1 MTDSADLMTTRA
13 VARLLGVHP
22 KQVYRLLQRG
32 LPALRVGDEWR
43 FERERVLEWAGSA
56 TPPRP
61 EPALA
66 PAAAGPPP
74 LLAANGDCAVELLLA
89 ALRAGPGP
97 LLGFVQADHTQAATL
112 LGQGRVLIAGQH
124 GSEPPA
130 TSLPQ
135 CARLHLVTRQVG
147 LVTRRGSRLRGVGAL
162 VGKRLASRPPTA
174 GVRRQLDQSLAA
186 AGIEPERAYRHATE
200 CASHRDVVLAVA
212 AGVADVGIATAA
224 WARAANLPF
233 QALHSEPYELV
244 IPVRELGNP
253 RVVAVCEVAQGLAWR
268 RQLRDDFGYDV
279 RRTGDLR
286 VGER

>member
-13 VARLLGVHP
+13 LARLLGVHP
-22 KQVYRLLQRG
+22 KQVYRLLERG

-43 FERERVLEWAGSA
+43 FERERVLEWAGA
-56 TPPRP
+56 TPAARGR
-61 EPALA
+61 ALPSA
-66 PAAAGPPP
+66 SEGPPP

-124 GSEPPA
+124 GSEVSAA
-130 TSLPQ
+130 TLPR

-147 LVTRRGSRLRGVGAL
+147 LVTRRGSRLRGVSAL
-162 VGKRLASRPPTA
+162 VGKRVASRPPTA
-174 GVRRQLDQSLAA
+174 GVRRQLDQSLAL

-200 CASHRDVVLAVA
+200 CACHRDVVLAVS
-212 AGVADVGIATAA
+212 AGAADVGIATDA

-244 IPVRELGNP
+244 IPVQELGNP
-253 RVVAVCEVAQGLAWR
+253 RVVALCEVAQGPAWR
-268 RQLRDDFGYDV
+268 KQLRDDFGYDV
-279 RRTGDLR
+279 GRTGELR
-286 VGER
+286 VGDR

>member
-1 MTDSADLMTTRA
+1 MTTRA

-22 KQVYRLLQRG
+22 KQVYRLLERG

-43 FERERVLEWAGSA
+43 FERAQVLAWAGSA
-56 TPPRP
+56 RSVARQPG
-61 EPALA
+61 LQS
-66 PAAAGPPP
+66 AAAGPPP

-89 ALRAGPGP
+89 ALRADAGS

-112 LGQGRVLIAGQH
+112 LAQGRVLIAGQH
-124 GSEPPA
+124 GSQDPA
-130 TSLPQ
+130 AALPK

-147 LVTRRGSRLRGVGAL
+147 LVTRRGSRLRGLGAL
-162 VGKRLASRPPTA
+162 VGKRIASRPPTA

-200 CASHRDVVLAVA
+200 CACHRDVVLAVS
-212 AGVADVGIATAA
+212 AGAADVGIATDA

-244 IPVRELGNP
+244 IPVQELGNP
-253 RVVAVCEVAQGLAWR
+253 GVVALCEVAQGLAWR
-268 RQLRDDFGYDV
+268 KQLRDDFGYDV
-279 RRTGDLR
+279 RRTGELR
-286 VGER
+286 VGDR